1 MIELTHS
8 DAMTYCLSVA
18 QIIPV
23 FLIALSVLDNG
34 RVTRRIERTKKESV
48 KIEERARKW
57 LSSRKKER
65 QELKRSLEEIDTQ
78 IAALDSIDPSQASD
92 EAVSARDITRLELM
106 ELRANREDF
115 LKRLMTAT
123 ENMRDLLDRAPNLR
137 QDLDTARRSIVTG
150 FGADV
155 VFGIFLVTLAEIIA
169 LWGAI
174 GLLSSIFAIA
184 TITNFSIVIIGVLGV
199 FAVDRLMDESN
210 PRLTSFIQ
218 IAWLTIMVGV
228 AQLTFIMIL
237 SQVKVAH

>member
-1 MIELTHS
+1 
-8 DAMTYCLSVA
+8 
-18 QIIPV
+18 
-23 FLIALSVLDNG
+23 
-34 RVTRRIERTKKESV
+34 
-48 KIEERARKW
+48 
-57 LSSRKKER
+57 
-65 QELKRSLEEIDTQ
+65 
-78 IAALDSIDPSQASD
+78 
-92 EAVSARDITRLELM
+92 M

-184 TITNFSIVIIGVLGV
+184 TITNFSIVIRGVLGV

-228 AQLTFIMIL
+228 AQLT
-237 SQVKVAH
+237 

>member
-1 MIELTHS
+1 
-8 DAMTYCLSVA
+8 
-18 QIIPV
+18 
-23 FLIALSVLDNG
+23 
-34 RVTRRIERTKKESV
+34 
-48 KIEERARKW
+48 
-57 LSSRKKER
+57 
-65 QELKRSLEEIDTQ
+65 
-78 IAALDSIDPSQASD
+78 
-92 EAVSARDITRLELM
+92 M